1 MPGAADS
8 AGAAG
13 SAVSPVSPP
22 RTRAEL
28 ARYIDH
34 TLLAPDA
41 THSQVYAVCRDAAEW
56 NVTAVCVSPSFV
68 PLPDEIRG
76 ALRAHDVMVCTVVGF
91 PSGAHASAA
100 KSAEAVLAVQSGADE
115 IDMVVNL
122 GLVREARWNDVEAE
136 VRTVREAID
145 NTVRSAINNAARSP
159 DSRRI
164 VLKVICESGAL
175 SDDELRAVCRAAVAG
190 GADFVKTSTGFH
202 ASGGATERAVA
213 IMRATVGES
222 IGVKASGGIRT
233 TAVALA
239 MIAAGANRIGAS
251 ATSEILA
258 GMPA

>member
-13 SAVSPVSPP
+13 STAPVP

-41 THSQVYAVCRDAAEW
+41 THSQVHAVCRDAVEW
-56 NVTAVCVSPSFV
+56 NVAAVCVSPSFV
-68 PLPDEIRG
+68 PLPDGIRE
-76 ALRAHDVMVCTVVGF
+76 ALRAHGVMACTVVGF
-91 PSGAHASAA
+91 PSGAHANAA
-100 KSAEAVLAVQSGADE
+100 KSAEAALAVRNGADE

-145 NTVRSAINNAARSP
+145 NTVRSAIDNAARSP
-159 DSRRI
+159 ESRRI

-175 SDDELRAVCRAAVAG
+175 SDDELRAVCRAAVGG

-233 TAVALA
+233 TAAALA

-251 ATSEILA
+251 ATKEILA
-258 GMPA
+258 GMSA